1 MRVTK
6 IIREYVE
13 KRVRDIYG
21 KETPIEL
28 EYKQAKED
36 LKKELEKANKEI
48 NEIIR
53 KYAEENIKNPY
64 GLDIDI
70 TSSTIYG
77 EWRWRS
83 EKPEIQKKADKAQT
97 ERLEKQSQALENIF
111 VTLELGGNKAQL
123 EEMLNN
129 LK

>member
-13 KRVRDIYG
+13 KRVREIYG

-70 TSSTIYG
+70 ISSTIYG
-77 EWRWRS
+77 GWRWRS